1 MTIQTP
7 EIIMKI
13 KEKNHSMWKCIQVK
27 GHLIPT
33 GNMTPDGNKFIIRS
47 ILTQKEM
54 TWHTSTELGPLR
66 TYRTF

>member
-1 MTIQTP
+1 MTIKTP
-7 EIIMKI
+7 EIIMKS
-13 KEKNHSMWKCIQVK
+13 KEKKHSMWKCIQVK

-33 GNMTPDGNKFIIRS
+33 RNLTPDGNKFIIKS

-54 TWHTSTELGPLR
+54 TWHTSTKLGPLR